1 MSPTVRKPVKRSPL
15 KSMRVSEGFRAY
27 VLEQLSAVPHLLA
40 RAMFGGVGLY
50 ADDLFFG
57 IVAADTLYFKVDDRN
72 RARYTAAGMPPFQPY
87 SDRPMTMSYYQVPS
101 GILEDPDELAAWAR
115 EAIEVASRARKQSI
129 SARKHRA
136 R

>member
-1 MSPTVRKPVKRSPL
+1 
-15 KSMRVSEGFRAY
+15 MRVSEGFRSY
-27 VLEQLSAVPHLLA
+27 VLEQLGAVPHLLA

-72 RARYTAAGMPPFQPY
+72 RARYTAAGMAPFQPY
-87 SDRPMTMSYYQVPS
+87 SDRPMTMSYYQVPL

-115 EAIEVASRARKQSI
+115 EAIAVASRAGRPRGA
-129 SARKHRA
+129 ARKSRA